1 MTQAL
6 YGFYVSFSG
15 ESPDNA
21 VRNVYALNT
30 DGKTVST
37 QVLGPGPEPYHGLRG
52 MAFGPDGNFYVA
64 QGVDKD
70 HDARK
75 DPSVI
80 FQFSGTPAKDGTLK
94 YLGRFVTPD
103 SSPGLSH
110 PYQPVFS
117 GGDLGDLYVSS
128 QNANVVT
135 AFYGPKSASPGK
147 PMPNSQFLRAKYQK
161 GTFSPGTFV
170 PAFSAKEGVPAYTP
184 VPTDDGGL
192 TFTKLPAAGLANG
205 LDVENA
211 ADKNSPPP
219 THSVRGLAFDD
230 RGNLYVADEA
240 AHRVTV
246 FNTAGTLL
254 GEIKGG
260 VIKGDPKFYQLRSP
274 VALFFAPKLDDKG
287 KEVPGGT
294 LYIGSAGNRSLF
306 TYDVSGVAKKEFV
319 AEVFKSDATQLN
331 KLSGIAVDPD
341 GNVYTGQRGAKAKP
355 AKTAEEKQHPTGKP
369 EGNMIYKWTR
379 TATGAEPHK
388 FAGPFG
394 DSPEQIIAVY
404 RPLVGA

>member
-1 MTQAL
+1 MTQTL

-21 VRNVYALNT
+21 ISNVYALNT

-70 HDARK
+70 YDAHK

-128 QNANVVT
+128 QNTNVVT

-147 PMPNSQFLRAKYQK
+147 PMPNSQFLRDNYKSPQCK
-161 GTFSPGTFV
+161 FNPGTFV
-170 PAFSAKEGVPAYTP
+170 PANSAKEGVPAYTP

-192 TFTKLPAAGLANG
+192 TFTKLPAADLADG

-246 FNTAGTLL
+246 FDTRGTLL
-254 GEIKGG
+254 GEIKGS
-260 VIKGDPKFYQLRSP
+260 KNYPLRSP

-294 LYIGSAGNRSLF
+294 LYIGSPGNKSLF
-306 TYDVSGVAKKEFV
+306 TYDVSGVAKTEFE
-319 AEVFKSDATQLN
+319 AEVFKSHATQLD
-331 KLSGIAVDPD
+331 KLSRIAVDPD

-355 AKTAEEKQHPTGKP
+355 AKTAEEKQHPTG
-369 EGNMIYKWTR
+369 NMIYKWTR
-379 TATGAEPHK
+379 GAEPSA
-388 FAGPFG
+388 FPRVPFG

-404 RPLVGA
+404 TPLLGA